1 MKNDIRTLIERFM
14 AGQTSTEEE
23 SRLAEYFRTHDV
35 DADLQPYKDMFG
47 WFDDGM
53 PVTEHTV
60 GHTSLKGSPQ
70 APKKKHTH
78 RPLYFFVAAAAAL
91 ALLLILAW
99 PTAEQPRTADNSYR
113 QPQTENRL
121 PKTTQDTISAD
132 TATTATP
139 KKKTQK
145 HGIRIDRYKPMPP
158 KTYMADKRRDS
169 TYEAEYLMAE
179 KKINEIL
186 QQQYDTLKE
195 MEKMYR
201 QMDIG
206 LDIYTIAL
214 ENYDCV
220 EDEYY

>member
-1 MKNDIRTLIERFM
+1 
-14 AGQTSTEEE
+14 
-23 SRLAEYFRTHDV
+23 
-35 DADLQPYKDMFG
+35 
-47 WFDDGM
+47 
-53 PVTEHTV
+53 
-60 GHTSLKGSPQ
+60 
-70 APKKKHTH
+70 
-78 RPLYFFVAAAAAL
+78 
-91 ALLLILAW
+91 
-99 PTAEQPRTADNSYR
+99 
-113 QPQTENRL
+113 
-121 PKTTQDTISAD
+121 
-132 TATTATP
+132 
-139 KKKTQK
+139 
-145 HGIRIDRYKPMPP
+145 
-158 KTYMADKRRDS
+158 MADKRRDS